1 MVIRTRRRL
10 INAAKALARD
20 GTLPPGI
27 DDPTLYRHR
36 SGGVILP
43 RATDWQE
50 ATKDLRKAF
59 IEHKPEAL
67 YEPAVG

>member
-10 INAAKALARD
+10 INAAKALARE
-20 GTLPPGI
+20 GTVPPGV
-27 DDPTLYRHR
+27 DDPTVYHYR

-43 RATDWQE
+43 RSADWQE

-59 IEHKPEAL
+59 IEHKPEEM